1 MLRSVP
7 SSRCSRVGSK
17 LNGRSRFCLWNG
29 FVLFTSFLMIGLIS
43 QDLVSHVSKITG
55 LDTSQAM
62 VDVYNQKATNNG
74 VSSKMFAM
82 CIDILSSSE
91 IPAELQNVD
100 VVVCA
105 MAYHHID
112 DTDNTSKVLASL
124 LKKGGHLLVVDL
136 LESCPSS
143 Q

>member
-1 MLRSVP
+1 
-7 SSRCSRVGSK
+7 
-17 LNGRSRFCLWNG
+17 
-29 FVLFTSFLMIGLIS
+29 MIGLIS
-43 QDLVSHVSKITG
+43 QDLVSHVNKIIG

-62 VDVYNQKATNNG
+62 VDVYNQKATSNG

-91 IPAELQNVD
+91 IPEELQNVD

-105 MAYHHID
+105 MAYHHIED
-112 DTDNTSKVLASL
+112 PDNTSKVLASL

-136 LESCPSS
+136 LESCTSS